1 MPAAKELQK
10 HHEYDGRKQEQLCT
24 AWGGKGGGGSSDDL
38 RSLGSGAGAAV
49 VSWGG
54 KKEDMAAEGTE
65 LCSDARGCLGALC
78 SVESELEEIQSTG
91 KVLQG

>member
-1 MPAAKELQK
+1 MPAANELQK
-10 HHEYDGRKQEQLCT
+10 HHESMMGGSKNSCAQL
-24 AWGGKGGGGSSDDL
+24 GGERVAGGSSDDL

-65 LCSDARGCLGALC
+65 RCSNARGCLGALC
-78 SVESELEEIQSTG
+78 SVESDL
-91 KVLQG
+91 

>member
-1 MPAAKELQK
+1 M
-10 HHEYDGRKQEQLCT
+10 HS
-24 AWGGKGGGGSSDDL
+24 WGGKGWQAASSDDR

-54 KKEDMAAEGTE
+54 KEDMAAEGTE

-78 SVESELEEIQSTG
+78 SVESSL
-91 KVLQG
+91 